1 MPEHPKGGDGMD
13 RTTANQDMF
22 PRRLFLLYVLF
33 YAGQAI
39 YNTYLNL
46 YLSSVGL
53 SDTQIGMAVSV
64 STAALLAA
72 QLGWGIL
79 SDRARSKNG
88 VLMLL
93 YGCMAVASLLFY
105 LNTDFWFLLLAVTLF
120 SAFIN
125 PIVPLQDNYTLECLE
140 GSRWDYGQI
149 RMGGT
154 IGYSVTVLFI
164 GLALQD
170 SYRMIFWMVALCM
183 TACLLVCRGLPQV
196 CGYQR
201 QGGRKGGYQALLQNR
216 NLLGMI
222 LINLVFSS
230 GLNFFYNFYPI
241 YYTSIGGDSSR
252 VGMMMFACSVSEI
265 PMLFFIHRIIRKIGV
280 RGTLILS
287 GGVTVLRWAL
297 LFLLRDPIL
306 VIPVNLLHGIG
317 YTGFNYCLVTFIAR
331 TVPRELR
338 ATGQTLN
345 AIISNVVSKIM
356 FGMVGGLASDL
367 LGVGPVM
374 LVNAVVMAV
383 AILIFARWSA
393 SNPALAENS
402 SSAES

>member
-1 MPEHPKGGDGMD
+1 MD

-64 STAALLAA
+64 STAVLLAA

-183 TACLLVCRGLPQV
+183 TACLPAGLPWFAAGLRV
-196 CGYQR
+196 PAP
-201 QGGRKGGYQALLQNR
+201 GRPA
-216 NLLGMI
+216 
-222 LINLVFSS
+222 
-230 GLNFFYNFYPI
+230 
-241 YYTSIGGDSSR
+241 
-252 VGMMMFACSVSEI
+252 
-265 PMLFFIHRIIRKIGV
+265 
-280 RGTLILS
+280 
-287 GGVTVLRWAL
+287 
-297 LFLLRDPIL
+297 
-306 VIPVNLLHGIG
+306 
-317 YTGFNYCLVTFIAR
+317 
-331 TVPRELR
+331 PRP
-338 ATGQTLN
+338 T
-345 AIISNVVSKIM
+345 
-356 FGMVGGLASDL
+356 
-367 LGVGPVM
+367 
-374 LVNAVVMAV
+374 
-383 AILIFARWSA
+383 
-393 SNPALAENS
+393 
-402 SSAES
+402 